1 MSTTN
6 TTISHNGQ
14 RINSPNPSNNN
25 MTIQDQQQPV
35 YQHKHRNNFHS
46 SDRAMDK
53 DGPNQEEKMDF
64 GPLGVINQYI
74 AHQNIKTNTF
84 ENARNSIDQK
94 ISMASRN
101 GKLKITKSP
110 APPQNDMTLLPTINK
125 TPQVTSGKNT
135 LINQSASYNS
145 NS

>member
-1 MSTTN
+1 
-6 TTISHNGQ
+6 
-14 RINSPNPSNNN
+14 
-25 MTIQDQQQPV
+25 
-35 YQHKHRNNFHS
+35 
-46 SDRAMDK
+46 MDK

-74 AHQNIKTNTF
+74 AQQNIKTNTF

-145 NS
+145 NSQTR